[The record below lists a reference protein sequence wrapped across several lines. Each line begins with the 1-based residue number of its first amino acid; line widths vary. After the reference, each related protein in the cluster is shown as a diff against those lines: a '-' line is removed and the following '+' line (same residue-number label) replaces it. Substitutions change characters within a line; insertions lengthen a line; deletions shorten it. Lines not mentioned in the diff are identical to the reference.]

1 MATTKTEL
9 KLRDL
14 TVKMV
19 NALQDGIEDGDL
31 KPQGKGLTL
40 PPVLLDDGTIVK
52 LWMDWPLTK
61 QQWAQ
66 VAREELLADSGGV

>member
-1 MATTKTEL
+1 MATSKVEM

-19 NALQDGIEDGDL
+19 NAVQDGIEDGEL

-40 PPVLLDDGTIVK
+40 PAVAMDDGTVVK

-61 QQWAQ
+61 QQWSE
-66 VAREELLADSGGV
+66 VAREVVDDVKDA